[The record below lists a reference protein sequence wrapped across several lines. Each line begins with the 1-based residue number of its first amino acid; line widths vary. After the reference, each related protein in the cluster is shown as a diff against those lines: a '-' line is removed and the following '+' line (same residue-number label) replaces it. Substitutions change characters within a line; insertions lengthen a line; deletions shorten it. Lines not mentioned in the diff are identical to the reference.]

1 LEQTNVGLRVK
12 STRSGKPRII
22 GLDDLALEVLAT
34 HREEQNQTKSISDLH
49 IEITT

>member
-1 LEQTNVGLRVK
+1 MPDCGSSRPGAE
-12 STRSGKPRII
+12 KPRII

-49 IEITT
+49 IERTT